1 MVNGID
7 PPRESLERRKV
18 PLVEKPV
25 EPLHDA
31 TRWFL
36 VVGIIA
42 CIIAAVPL
50 IATLIADWWAP

>member
-7 PPRESLERRKV
+7 PLRESLERLKA
-18 PLVEKPV
+18 LLEKPV

-36 VVGIIA
+36 VVVIIA

-50 IATLIADWWAP
+50 IATLIADWWSP

>member
-7 PPRESLERRKV
+7 PLRESLERLKAV
-18 PLVEKPV
+18 LEKPV
-25 EPLHDA
+25 EPLYDA

-50 IATLIADWWAP
+50 IATLIADWWSP

>member
-7 PPRESLERRKV
+7 PLRESLERLKAV
-18 PLVEKPV
+18 LEKPV

-50 IATLIADWWAP
+50 IATLILAGWWMP